1 MTERKRGRPPGPR
14 IRSIKPEMPQDERIA
29 KLSIPAELLFVRL
42 ISMADDEGRFRA
54 AVNGIIGFA
63 FPDREDVTQA
73 KVRRWLRDIE
83 AQELV
88 LVYEHDG
95 ARFGVV
101 RNFRK
106 HQQINKATPS
116 RLPQP
121 PDAEIVAANAISDD
135 EVNSSCT
142 NTAVLPGPVP
152 EYSGRPHAGARAGAR
167 APIQDPSSSSSSATT
182 TNSQQRGAREHGRVD
197 QLTPPRELAQLP
209 DVAARLDPV
218 LAILAAVQA
227 ERGGAVPTVRGVGL
241 ALVAFPGRDH
251 VGVAREL
258 EHWALAGRGQRK
270 AVKDWVRTY
279 RTFLEGAVDAA
290 PSRTAGPTE
299 PRPLGPNGRRDL
311 DAERHERTARRL
323 GHLMQP
329 TADMEG
335 SVVDAA

>member
-73 KVRRWLRDIE
+73 KVRRWLREIE

-88 LVYEHDG
+88 LIYTHDG
-95 ARFGVV
+95 ARFGAV

-116 RLPQP
+116 RLPEP
-121 PDAEIVAANAISDD
+121 PDAEIAAANAIPDD

-142 NTAVLPGPVP
+142 NTGVLPDPVP
-152 EYSGRPHAGARAGAR
+152 EYSGPPHTGARAPAR
-167 APIQDPSSSSSSATT
+167 APIQDPSSSSSSTT
-182 TNSQQRGAREHGRVD
+182 TEGQQRGAREHGRVD
-197 QLTPPRELAQLP
+197 QLTPPRELAAMP

-218 LAILAAVQA
+218 LAVLAAVQD

-251 VGVAREL
+251 LAVARDL
-258 EHWALAGRGQRK
+258 QHWALAGRGQRK

-279 RTFLEGAVDAA
+279 RTFLEGAEEAA
-290 PSRTAGPTE
+290 PTRTTAGT
-299 PRPLGPNGRRDL
+299 
-311 DAERHERTARRL
+311 
-323 GHLMQP
+323 P
-329 TADMEG
+329 TAAGRG
-335 SVVDAA
+335 STPVENTGDLSRFARLRPANARGVAA